1 MLRQPPVSTSPE
13 QRNGRPSD
21 SPQPSTSVDR
31 VTRLGRSGYWLRWTL
46 GVVALVAM
54 INALGMLLLFVASQ
68 VPVPLLV
75 YGMGLS
81 TVVGLLA
88 VVVSPPVYAPP
99 TDARLEA
106 EDRLRHNR

>member
-1 MLRQPPVSTSPE
+1 MLRQPPVQASPE
-13 QRNGRPSD
+13 QRNGRTSD

-31 VTRLGRSGYWLRWTL
+31 ATRLGHTGYWLRWTL
-46 GVVALVAM
+46 GVVALIAM
-54 INALGMLLLFVASQ
+54 LNALGMLLLFVASQ

-75 YGMGLS
+75 YGMALS
-81 TVVGLLA
+81 TVVGLIGI
-88 VVVSPPVYAPP
+88 VVSPPVYAPP

>member
-1 MLRQPPVSTSPE
+1 
-13 QRNGRPSD
+13 
-21 SPQPSTSVDR
+21 
-31 VTRLGRSGYWLRWTL
+31 
-46 GVVALVAM
+46 VVALIAM
-54 INALGMLLLFVASQ
+54 VNALGLLVLFVASQ

-88 VVVSPPVYAPP
+88 IVVSPPVYAPP

-106 EDRLRHNR
+106 EDRLRHNG